1 MVSFRSAD
9 SQAQYAAR
17 SLQLESRGTERNYEQ
32 ALKGVAVFL
41 KENKLEDLRNLTQEN
56 VMRYLVQRSQEVG
69 QKTLDLDRQA
79 IQALLKEK
87 LPTVKSE
94 QDQTLKSRAYT
105 EQQIQMVATAQ
116 SEKHSLATQIAM
128 NAGLRA
134 HELLTWRAVI

>member
-134 HELLTWRAVI
+134 HELLTLRAVI